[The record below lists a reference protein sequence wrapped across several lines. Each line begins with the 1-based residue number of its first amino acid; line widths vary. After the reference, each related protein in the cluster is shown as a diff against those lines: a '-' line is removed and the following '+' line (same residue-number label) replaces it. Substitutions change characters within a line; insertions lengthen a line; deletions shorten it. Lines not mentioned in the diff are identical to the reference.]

1 MIEEVGED
9 IYNGVWKVRVDFD
22 DVTNF
27 YMVKIFLVFNN
38 RGVVNWVENLKDS
51 MIVNFVIGVKLFILI
66 VNFREK
72 NVGNWVVFKIILWE
86 KEISNRK
93 LILVLLRVDRVSEA
107 KNVIYDYNAIG
118 KVVNNMFHEKSKSG
132 KI

>member
-1 MIEEVGED
+1 M
-9 IYNGVWKVRVDFD
+9 RVDFD

-72 NVGNWVVFKIILWE
+72 NVGN
-86 KEISNRK
+86 
-93 LILVLLRVDRVSEA
+93 
-107 KNVIYDYNAIG
+107 
-118 KVVNNMFHEKSKSG
+118 
-132 KI
+132 